1 MRNRLIFAGV
11 IVSIYIVFLIQAL
24 QVWNSTNPEVW
35 LNYWLGFENITYV
48 FLGGLVLFLS
58 HISLVVWA
66 TVKKKVEWHWAIPL
80 ALMPFMI
87 GVIIQG
93 LLF

>member
-11 IVSIYIVFLIQAL
+11 IVNIYCVFFIQAI
-24 QVWNSTNPEVW
+24 QVWYTPIPEVW
-35 LNYWLGFENITYV
+35 INYWLGFENIKYV
-48 FLGGLVLFLS
+48 LLGGCALFLA
-58 HISLVVWA
+58 HISLVIWA
-66 TVKKKVEWHWAIPL
+66 AIKRKVEWHWAIPL
-80 ALMPFMI
+80 LLMPYMI